1 MKKFIAMILALTM
14 VLSFV
19 ACGGNND
26 VPETNNDEQETS
38 GVVEQTEPAKDDKK
52 EENSNNSKGITLE
65 KLMKAKESPESDFEC
80 VDHGNGDVELLRY
93 LGNDEIVVI
102 PETWNGKEIT
112 TVSSY
117 VFSNDSPVKA
127 IRLSDSV
134 TNLLFGA
141 FGLNASLEIV
151 VCGSGLTTIEEGV
164 FQECTSL
171 HTVVLNDGLQTIRGV
186 SFSGCKA
193 LKELEIPASVTEIQ
207 PMTFFGIEQ
216 DITIIGEAGS
226 AAEAHAASEGIAFE
240 AK

>member
-1 MKKFIAMILALTM
+1 MKKFIAMLLALTM

-19 ACGGNND
+19 ACGNNNNVPENNND
-26 VPETNNDEQETS
+26 GQETS
-38 GVVEQTEPAKDDKK
+38 DLVDQTEPAKDDKK
-52 EENSNNSKGITLE
+52 EETSNNSKGITLE

-80 VDHGNGDVELLRY
+80 LDQGDGTMAVMRY
-93 LGNDEIVVI
+93 VGNDEIVVI
-102 PETWNGKEIT
+102 PDTWNGKEIT
-112 TVSSY
+112 TISSY

-134 TNLLFGA
+134 STLMLGA

-186 SFSGCKA
+186 AFGGCVA
-193 LKELEIPASVTEIQ
+193 LDELEIPASVTEIQ

-216 DITIIGEAGS
+216 DIEIIGEAGS
-226 AAEAHAASEGIAFE
+226 AAETHAASEGIAFK